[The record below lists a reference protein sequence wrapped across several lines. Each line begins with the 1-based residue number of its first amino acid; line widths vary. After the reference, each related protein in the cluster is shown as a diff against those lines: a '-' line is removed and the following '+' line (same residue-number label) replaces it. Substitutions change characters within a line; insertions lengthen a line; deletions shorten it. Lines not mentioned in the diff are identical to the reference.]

1 LSHYPSLGGRVTRK
15 KEVAYYAEV
24 DSEVVVMARVDGYAM
39 CRRPGA
45 LPFVVREKDLRP
57 IVEAE

>member
-1 LSHYPSLGGRVTRK
+1 MTRK